1 MCPVSTKTNLHL
13 QFTQYIWSLWSGYYI
28 ILYIYIYKW
37 YIYISPIYTIQTH
50 THTYFRVS
58 VLHLA
63 KTHIGWSSFP
73 LVGVLG
79 QQLRSGSL
87 ESRQKLTASC
97 FRTYFKEQIQVS
109 TDKQKERY
117 ATKIVVTTRTLHS
130 MGWVNDILL
139 SSVFFPLGE
148 LAAHRLGFL
157 IWDPNF
163 VLTLSWLIAIVA
175 QIRAFW

>member
-1 MCPVSTKTNLHL
+1 MCFFSCQCAPTALVNLWLLAMCPVSTKTNLHL

-28 ILYIYIYKW
+28 ILYIYIHD
-37 YIYISPIYTIQTH
+37 ISISPQYILYKH

-130 MGWVNDILL
+130 MGWVNFIVTFCLVL
-139 SSVFFPLGE
+139 SFSHLV
-148 LAAHRLGFL
+148 
-157 IWDPNF
+157 N
-163 VLTLSWLIAIVA
+163 
-175 QIRAFW
+175 